1 MILFGSLD
9 PGEEYLYHYTRSET
23 LAIILSGS
31 CSLRLS
37 PYGNSRDPREYMPW
51 YPGFSAE
58 ADVDSSPANF
68 DLLAVCAD
76 LDRHWRQRAKMACLT
91 LDHSAPEV
99 RFESP
104 SRGWGRARMWE
115 QYADRHRGA
124 VLMFDRGRL
133 DGAMSSALAGKGNYY
148 FGDVDYTDE
157 PQFAI
162 TGSSSLLTVGKIL
175 DRGAASVAEQYIEQ
189 EGQSLYFR
197 KNRDWASEAEY
208 RYVIVNDSHY
218 EHVPVRSSLVAI
230 IIGME
235 YPEHEKKVLRHRLEA
250 AGSPDLPVA
259 SAAWQNGS
267 PTLLPSGV

>member
-1 MILFGSLD
+1 MVLFGSLD

-23 LAIILSGS
+23 LAIILAGW

-51 YPGFSAE
+51 YPGLTAE
-58 ADVDSSPANF
+58 ADVDASPDNF
-68 DLLAVCAD
+68 DFLAACAD

-91 LDHSAPEV
+91 LDHSAPELA
-99 RFESP
+99 FESP

-133 DGAMSSALAGKGNYY
+133 DAEMSSALLGKGNYY
-148 FGDVDYTDE
+148 FGEVDYTDE
-157 PQFAI
+157 PQFAVA
-162 TGSSSLLTVGKIL
+162 GSSKLLTVGEIFNC
-175 DRGAASVAEQYIEQ
+175 GAASVAEQYIEQ
-189 EGQSLYFR
+189 EGRSLYLR

-208 RYVIVNDSHY
+208 RYVIVNDSPY
-218 EHVPVRSSLVAI
+218 EHVPVRDSTVAI
-230 IIGME
+230 VVGMG

-250 AGSPDLPVA
+250 AGLPDMPVA
-259 SAAWQNGS
+259 STIWQNGS
-267 PTLLPSGV
+267 PILVPIGV